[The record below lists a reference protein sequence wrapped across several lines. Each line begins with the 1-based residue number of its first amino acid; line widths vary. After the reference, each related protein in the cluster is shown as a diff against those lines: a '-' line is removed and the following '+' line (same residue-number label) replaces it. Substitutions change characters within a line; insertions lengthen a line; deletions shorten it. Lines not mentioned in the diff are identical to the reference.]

1 MMAEGQP
8 MENAPGSVLVTGASR
23 GIGRATA
30 IHLAHAGMSVF
41 GGVRRP
47 EDGERLEDA
56 VRGRIRSVLL
66 DVTDDASI
74 DAARR
79 QVEGAVGAQ
88 GLAGLVNNAGVATP
102 GPLEHVTREELE
114 AQFRVNLF
122 GPILITKTFLPL
134 LERAKGRIV
143 NVGAANARLAM
154 PLMGVLSATK
164 FGLEAFGDALRV
176 ELRRK
181 GIRVSLVEPG
191 MTYAEADKKA
201 FGDHLR
207 AELDAALERL
217 PEDARRYYAP
227 AMERLRALTR
237 SALSRAAP
245 PETVARRVH
254 HALTARRP
262 RARYWCGLDAKTA
275 AVVGRLASP
284 GLRDAV
290 WRRAIG
296 L

>member
-1 MMAEGQP
+1 
-8 MENAPGSVLVTGASR
+8 MEIAPGSVFVTGASR
-23 GIGRATA
+23 GIGLATA
-30 IHLAHAGMSVF
+30 IHLAHAGLAVF

-47 EDGERLEDA
+47 DDGERLEAA
-56 VRGRIRSVLL
+56 VRGRIRSVVL

-74 DAARR
+74 EAARR
-79 QVEGAVGAQ
+79 QIGAALGAQ

-102 GPLEHVTREELE
+102 GPLAHVTREELE

-122 GPILITKTFLPL
+122 GPVLVTKAFLPL
-134 LERAKGRIV
+134 LERARGRIV
-143 NVGAANARLAM
+143 NVGAANARLAL

-164 FGLEAFGDALRV
+164 FALEAISDALRV
-176 ELRRK
+176 ELRRA
-181 GIRVSLVEPG
+181 GVRVSLVEPG
-191 MTYAEADKKA
+191 MTYAEADKQA

-217 PEDARRYYAP
+217 PEDARLYYAP
-227 AMERLRALTR
+227 ALERLRALTL
-237 SALSRAAP
+237 SALERAAP
-245 PETVARRVH
+245 PESVARHVH

-275 AVVGRLASP
+275 GLLGRLAPAS
-284 GLRDAV
+284 LRDAV
-290 WRRAIG
+290 WRRATG

>member
-1 MMAEGQP
+1 

-23 GIGRATA
+23 GIGLATA
-30 IHLAHAGMSVF
+30 IHLASAGMSVF

-47 EDGERLEDA
+47 EDGERLEQA
-56 VRGRIRSVLL
+56 VRGRIRGVVL

-74 DAARR
+74 EAARR
-79 QVEGAVGAQ
+79 LVEAAVGAQ

-122 GPILITKTFLPL
+122 GAVLTTKAFLPL
-134 LERAKGRIV
+134 IERAKGRIV
-143 NVGAANARLAM
+143 NIGAANARLAI

-164 FGLEAFGDALRV
+164 FALEAITDALRV
-176 ELRRK
+176 ELRRT
-181 GIRVSLVEPG
+181 GIRVALVEPG
-191 MTYAEADKKA
+191 MTYAEADKQA
-201 FGDHLR
+201 FRDHLLG
-207 AELDAALERL
+207 ELDAALERL
-217 PEDARRYYAP
+217 PENARLYYAP
-227 AMERLRALTR
+227 AMERLRALTT

-284 GLRDAV
+284 GLRDVV
-290 WRRAIG
+290 WRRATG

>member
-1 MMAEGQP
+1 
-8 MENAPGSVLVTGASR
+8 MENASGSVLVTGASR

-30 IHLAHAGMSVF
+30 IHLASAGMSVF

-47 EDGERLEDA
+47 EDRERLEEA
-56 VRGRIRSVLL
+56 VRGRIRGVVL

-74 DAARR
+74 EAARS
-79 QVEGAVGAQ
+79 QIEAAVGAQ

-102 GPLEHVTREELE
+102 GPLACVTREELE

-122 GPILITKTFLPL
+122 GPVLTTKAFVPL

-143 NVGAANARLAM
+143 NIGAANARLAM

-164 FGLEAFGDALRV
+164 FALEAITDVLRV
-176 ELRRK
+176 ELRRT
-181 GIRVSLVEPG
+181 GIRVALVEPG
-191 MTYAEADKKA
+191 MTYAEADKQA
-201 FGDHLR
+201 FGDHLLG
-207 AELDAALERL
+207 ELDAALERL
-217 PEDARRYYAP
+217 PEDARLYYAP
-227 AMERLRALTR
+227 ALERLRALTL

-245 PETVARRVH
+245 PETVARHVH

-262 RARYWCGLDAKTA
+262 RARYWCGLDGKA
-275 AVVGRLASP
+275 AGLLGRLASP

-290 WRRAIG
+290 WRRATG